1 MDAVHVTRPFLPPLK
16 EFIAYLERL
25 WESGIFTHNGP
36 FLNQFENELQ
46 EYLGIE
52 NVVCVS
58 NGTIA
63 IQLAIK
69 AFQLQ
74 GEIITTPF
82 TFIATADAILWE
94 KCTPVFVD
102 IDPETLN
109 ISPDEIENNI
119 TEKTVAILGVHVFG
133 NPCDVERINK
143 ISQQYNLK
151 VIYDGAHAMGVNIGG
166 KTIFSYGD
174 ISTVSFHATKLLQTF
189 EGGAVITKDGEL
201 ARKLKR
207 LRFFGYEGRD
217 IIDEGFN
224 GKMTEV
230 SAAMGLVNLRYLD
243 DVIARRKR
251 LYEIYQTALTSVE
264 TVSLQRINPQS
275 FNYSY
280 FPVIFNAEEDL
291 QRVEGRLKESNI
303 FPRRYFYPSLNTL
316 DFFPVKTHTPNSERI
331 AKNVLCIPLFDSL
344 KEETVQMIAEMIVDI
359 AKGN

>member
-1 MDAVHVTRPFLPPLK
+1 MDAVHVTKPFLPPLK
-16 EFIAYLERL
+16 EFTAYLEKL
-25 WESGIFTHNGP
+25 WETGIFTHNGP
-36 FLNQFENELQ
+36 LLNQFEQELQ
-46 EYLGIE
+46 NYLGIE

-69 AFQLQ
+69 ALELQ

-109 ISPDEIENNI
+109 ILPDEIEKNL
-119 TEKTVAILGVHVFG
+119 TEKTAAILGVHVFG
-133 NPCDVERINK
+133 NPCDVERIHK
-143 ISQQYNLK
+143 ISQRYNLK
-151 VIYDGAHAMGVNIGG
+151 VIYDGAHAMGVKIDG

-189 EGGAVITKDGEL
+189 EGGAVITENKEI

-217 IIDEGFN
+217 IVDEGFN

-230 SAAMGLVNLRYLD
+230 SAAMGLVNLKYLD
-243 DVIARRKR
+243 DVILRRKN
-251 LYEIYQTALTSVE
+251 LYERYQMFLSPLKNI
-264 TVSLQRINPQS
+264 SLQKINPQS

-280 FPVIFNAEEDL
+280 FPVIFNKEQDL
-291 QRVEGRLKESNI
+291 FRVESRLKEVNV

-316 DFFPVKTHTPNSERI
+316 DFFPKKTHTPNSEKI
-331 AKNVLCIPLFDSL
+331 AQNILCIPLYDSL
-344 KEETVQMIAEMIVDI
+344 KEETVEMIAKTIVDLM
-359 AKGN
+359 